1 MKREDQKNWRGKWI
15 ALFTAWNL
23 LLTGMAG
30 GSLYYVA
37 AHPANL
43 QAVSGLETET
53 SGLETEISGLGTE
66 ISGLETETSGLGTET
81 LGLETQPFET
91 ETETSYVLYI
101 GLNDKDTYEQSVET
115 EDAQRIVTEI
125 CLSYAKGYTHMEAKG
140 GWIDEK
146 EQLTQ
151 ENTLVYYL
159 RGVDKADI
167 KNIMDQIIT
176 ELNQNSILLEEKT
189 DGILYYY
196 GGNGGDSNDKSGK

>member
-37 AHPANL
+37 AHPAKL
-43 QAVSGLETET
+43 QAVSGTD
-53 SGLETEISGLGTE
+53 TEISGLK
-66 ISGLETETSGLGTET
+66 TETSGMGMETPGPETE
-81 LGLETQPFET
+81 PFET

-196 GGNGGDSNDKSGK
+196 GGNGGDSDDKSGK

>member
-53 SGLETEISGLGTE
+53 SGLG
-66 ISGLETETSGLGTET
+66 TETSGLGTET
-81 LGLETQPFET
+81 LGLETEPFET

-101 GLNDKDTYEQSVET
+101 GLNDKDTYEQSVAT

-196 GGNGGDSNDKSGK
+196 GGNGGDSDDKSGK